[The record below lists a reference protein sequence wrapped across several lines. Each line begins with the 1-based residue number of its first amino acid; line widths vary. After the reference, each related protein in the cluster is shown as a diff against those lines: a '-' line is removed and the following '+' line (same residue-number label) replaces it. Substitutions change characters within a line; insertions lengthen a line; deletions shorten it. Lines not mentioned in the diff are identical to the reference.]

1 MILTYKAVRYNVLL
15 YEVIDLLPMRFQIL
29 LISRISYHS
38 LNWINQ
44 SKDNKPFLIPMI
56 YALSNVI
63 TGAANTEMTLEELE
77 MISKNRDLRDQYF
90 NRFVYDD
97 SRYHFLLY
105 RPTWL

>member
-1 MILTYKAVRYNVLL
+1 
-15 YEVIDLLPMRFQIL
+15 
-29 LISRISYHS
+29 
-38 LNWINQ
+38 
-44 SKDNKPFLIPMI
+44 MI

>member
-1 MILTYKAVRYNVLL
+1 
-15 YEVIDLLPMRFQIL
+15 
-29 LISRISYHS
+29 
-38 LNWINQ
+38 
-44 SKDNKPFLIPMI
+44 MI

-97 SRYHFLLY
+97 SRYHSLVY